1 MKTLYDKLEGFR
13 NKHTYLYV
21 FLIGLLTLIVFIS
34 GVLVFFIY
42 LKRLFIYLFS
52 NFLTLLLSVLFVT
65 SIVMLI
71 GANISKT
78 LDDWYGE

>member
-34 GVLVFFIY
+34 GVLVFFY
-42 LKRLFIYLFS
+42 LFKAFIYLFS
-52 NFLTLLLSVLFVT
+52 NFLTLLLSVLFIT

-78 LDDWYGE
+78 LDDWYGQ